1 MGDLKIIYEDN
12 QIIVVEKYPGILSQ
26 ADGKDPNDLLSE
38 VKKYIKVKY
47 SKPGDVY
54 LGLLHRLDKP
64 VGGVMVFARTTKAA
78 GRLNDQMKKKE
89 IIKEYFAVVNGTP
102 PADEGILE
110 GYIYKDTQ
118 TNISALCEKDRDGAK
133 FASLSYETV
142 SQAEG
147 YSLLRVRLMTGRSHQ
162 IRVQLAGMGNPVVGD
177 RKYGTDD
184 SHHTAALWAY
194 RISLI
199 HPVTKE
205 IMQFIS
211 LPEKIG
217 IWNKFEY
224 GDLMNEC

>member
-26 ADGKDPNDLLSE
+26 ADGKDQDDLLSE

-102 PADEGILE
+102 PAERGILE
-110 GYIYKDTQ
+110 GYICKDVQ
-118 TNISALCEKDRDGAK
+118 TNISVLCDKDREGAK
-133 FASLSYETV
+133 FASLSYEAV

-184 SHHTAALWAY
+184 SHHTAALWAC

-205 IMQFIS
+205 MMQFVS
-211 LPEKIG
+211 LPEKTG

-224 GDLMNEC
+224 GDLMNEN